1 MRFIE
6 SKQSS
11 TSPLRYILELK
22 PKEAEEVKD
31 LLEQIIKRLM
41 KNEEK

>member
-6 SKQSS
+6 SRQSS
-11 TSPLRYILELK
+11 TSPMKYILELK

-31 LLEQIIKRLM
+31 LLEQIIKRLI
-41 KNEEK
+41 KNEKK